1 MRPGLH
7 QSLSLKQEMRMNP
20 RLYQA
25 MDLLYMPL
33 LDLQQHLKTEL
44 LENPFLE
51 MIEAEEEPD
60 ATREKTAEEQ
70 EHERK
75 EAEKQEEIDWEE
87 IVLDGFDVGR
97 SRGEFET
104 RDVYEP
110 VTVATRNLTDHLHDQ
125 ITLLDLTPRQQIL
138 ADEFLGSIGDDG
150 YLQST
155 LDEIVEGVNRL
166 VMEFLASQEPN
177 GQPSS
182 PEDEPEE
189 DAPPELAEAAVAAD
203 PGVEPGVEDESNAP
217 GTTVPTN
224 TAASLYKIEEAEE
237 LLRILQQLDPPGIA
251 ARDLRECLLLQLENE
266 GQQDTLTYRLVR
278 EAFDDLIAHRWSDL
292 AKRFGLEPRAVQ
304 DAADLLAKLDP
315 KPGLRF
321 SAAGDAYVTADL
333 VVEKIDGEYRV
344 FLNDGGV
351 PRLRIS
357 QVYRDLAGDKKK
369 FVGENREFVTNKLNS
384 ATWLIQA
391 IEQRRQTML
400 KVMNFIVDRQRQ
412 FLEKGVEYLRPLT
425 LREVADVISMHE
437 STVSRVTNQKYVQT
451 PRGVLPLKFFFSS
464 SLGTTGGEDASA
476 RAVKAQIQKLVGD
489 ENTSKPLTD
498 SDIVKAL
505 AERGIK
511 IARRTVAK
519 YRDQLSILPARM
531 RKRV

>member
-51 MIEAEEEPD
+51 MIEPEEEPD

-75 EAEKQEEIDWEE
+75 EAEKQDEIDWEE

-125 ITLLDLTPRQQIL
+125 LTLLNLTPRQQIL

-189 DAPPELAEAAVAAD
+189 NAPPELAEAAV
-203 PGVEPGVEDESNAP
+203 
-217 GTTVPTN
+217 VPTN
-224 TAASLYKIEEAEE
+224 TAASLYTIEEAEE

-278 EAFDDLIAHRWSDL
+278 EAFDDLITHRWSDL

-315 KPGLRF
+315 KPGLQF
-321 SAAGDAYVTADL
+321 STGGNAYVTADL

-357 QVYRDLAGDKKK
+357 QIYRDLAGDKKK
-369 FVGENREFVTNKLNS
+369 FVGENKEFVTNKLNS

-400 KVMNFIVDRQRQ
+400 KVMNFIVDRQRA
-412 FLEKGVEYLRPLT
+412 FLDKGVEHLRPLT

-476 RAVKAQIQKLVGD
+476 RSVKAQIQKLVGD